1 MKLQSPITFILGLAL
16 TAFGLVLFVS
26 SRAWFE
32 LTPFCIGL
40 SLMYLGWQGGRVATL
55 VFGHVTV
62 VIGFI
67 LITWGLYLLP
77 YCKPIPEHIFGRPL
91 FWGMFATG
99 GGVCAIYHG
108 FCRCIRKTPEDRR
121 SCPQTRD

>member
-1 MKLQSPITFILGLAL
+1 MRLNSPVTFVLGLAL
-16 TAFGLVLFVS
+16 AGFGLVQFVS
-26 SRAWFE
+26 SLAWFE

-40 SLMYLGWQGGRVATL
+40 SLIWLGWRGGRVATL

-77 YCKPIPEHIFGRPL
+77 YCKPTAAHIFGRPL

-99 GGVCAIYHG
+99 GGICAIYHG
-108 FCRCIRKTPEDRR
+108 FCRCIRKA
-121 SCPQTRD
+121 PQD